1 MTERGHIEEFDDSK
15 GNERLHRWHK
25 SGTYEEI
32 DVNGTKVTRIV
43 GDSYEILDRDGNIF
57 IKGNCNLTVVGD
69 ANIRVE
75 NDAKLQVLGDM
86 KTEVTGNYTL
96 AVGKN
101 FALHASEGI
110 SLKTDG
116 SFMEESAGETSLE
129 G

>member
-15 GNERLHRWHK
+15 GNERIHRWHN

-43 GDSYEILDRDGNIF
+43 GDSYEILDRDGNVYIR
-57 IKGNCNLTVVGD
+57 GNCNLTVVGD

-75 NDAKLQVLGDM
+75 NNATMQVLGDM
-86 KTEVTGNYTL
+86 KTEVTGNYSL
-96 AVGKN
+96 RVGKN
-101 FALHASEGI
+101 FSLGAKEGI
-110 SLKTDG
+110 KIKTEG
-116 SFMEESAGETSLE
+116 SFMEESLGETSLE